1 MITAADVDLSGLSV
15 RLDGKVAVI
24 TGGGSGIGAAIA
36 TLFASYGATVAL
48 LDRDEHAAAAVA
60 GKVGD
65 PAFAVHADVTSRSSV
80 QEAVDAVLSR
90 TGVVDVLINS
100 AGVARLAPADRIGG
114 DDWDSTLAV
123 NLTGSFL
130 MSQAVGRSM
139 LERGRGK
146 IISLA
151 SQAATVAL
159 PEHVAYSA
167 SKSGLLGMTRVL
179 ALEWGPRGVTANTIS
194 PTVVLTPLG
203 IGAWDNEKGRAHQ
216 AEVPVGRFAVPD
228 EIAAVAAFLASAGAD
243 MINGADIVVD
253 GGFTIR

>member
-1 MITAADVDLSGLSV
+1 MITAADTDISGLSV
-15 RLDGKVAVI
+15 RLDDKVAVI

-36 TLFASYGATVAL
+36 TLFVSYGATVAV
-48 LDRDEHAAAAVA
+48 LDRDGDAAATVA
-60 GKVGD
+60 ERLGD
-65 PAFAVHADVTSRSSV
+65 RAFAVHADVTARESV
-80 QEAVDAVLSR
+80 ERAVEETRAR
-90 TGVVDVLINS
+90 TGVIDVLINS
-100 AGVARLAPADRIGG
+100 AGVARLAPAERI
-114 DDWDSTLAV
+114 DDDYWNSTLAV

-146 IISLA
+146 IVSLA

-159 PEHVAYSA
+159 PGHVAYSA
-167 SKSGLLGMTRVL
+167 SKSGLLGMTRTL

-203 IGAWDNEKGRAHQ
+203 IDAWDNEKGLAHQ
-216 AEVPVGRFAVPD
+216 AEVPVGRFAMPE
-228 EIAAVAAFLASAGAD
+228 EIAAVAAFLSSAAAD

>member
-1 MITAADVDLSGLSV
+1 MITAVDTDVSGLSV
-15 RLDGKVAVI
+15 RLDGKVVVI

-36 TLFASYGATVAL
+36 TLFVSYGATVAV
-48 LDRDEHAAAAVA
+48 LDRDRDAAATVA
-60 GKVGD
+60 GRLGEG
-65 PAFAVHADVTSRSSV
+65 AFEVDADVTARESV
-80 QEAVDAVLSR
+80 ERAVEEVCAR
-90 TGVVDVLINS
+90 TGSIDVLINS
-100 AGVARLAPADRIGG
+100 AGVARLAPAERI
-114 DDWDSTLAV
+114 DDDYWSSTLAV

-130 MSQAVGRSM
+130 MSQVVGRTM

-159 PEHVAYSA
+159 PGHVAYSA
-167 SKSGLLGMTRVL
+167 SKSGLLGMTRTL

-203 IGAWDNEKGRAHQ
+203 IDAWDNEKGLAHQ
-216 AEVPVGRFAVPD
+216 AEVPVGRFAMPE
-228 EIAAVAAFLASAGAD
+228 EIAAVAAFLSSGAAD

>member
-1 MITAADVDLSGLSV
+1 MITAAETDVSGLSVDLSG
-15 RLDGKVAVI
+15 RTAVI

-36 TLFASYGATVAL
+36 ERFVDSGARVAL
-48 LDRDEHAAAAVA
+48 LDRDVVGATAVSEQL
-60 GKVGD
+60 GRGCFPVG
-65 PAFAVHADVTSRSSV
+65 VDVSSRPSV
-80 QEAVDAVLSR
+80 QEAVRTVLQR
-90 TGVVDVLINS
+90 TQQIDVLINS
-100 AGVARLAPADRIGG
+100 AGVARLEPAESIGDRA
-114 DDWDSTLAV
+114 WESTLAV

-130 MSQAVGRSM
+130 MAQVVGAAM
-139 LERGRGK
+139 LDRGRGK

-159 PEHVAYSA
+159 PDHVAYCA

-179 ALEWGPRGVTANTIS
+179 ALEWGSRGVTANTIS

-203 IGAWDNEKGRAHQ
+203 IDAWDNEKGLAHQ
-216 AEVPVGRFAVPD
+216 AEVPVGRFAMPN
-228 EIAAVAAFLASAGAD
+228 EIAATAAFLASDAAD